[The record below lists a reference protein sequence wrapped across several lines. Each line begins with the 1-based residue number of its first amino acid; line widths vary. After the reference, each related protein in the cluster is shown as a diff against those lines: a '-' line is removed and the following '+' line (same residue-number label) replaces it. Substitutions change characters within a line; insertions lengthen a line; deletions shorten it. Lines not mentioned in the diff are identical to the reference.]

1 MIVVADTTP
10 IISLLKINRLD
21 LLNKLFGNIQIP
33 HGVFDELTQN
43 TNFADEAS
51 EISHCSFIHIQNV
64 DSREVSL
71 FKKATGLDQG
81 ESEALVLTD
90 KINADLVL
98 LDEIKARQVARAIGF
113 NIMGTIGILKTA
125 YNDAFMTA
133 EEIRIAVETLR
144 STGRHIGDKVFATLL
159 ETLN

>member
-33 HGVFDELTQN
+33 LGVFEELTRN
-43 TNFADEAS
+43 SDFADEAK
-51 EISHCSFIHIQNV
+51 EISHCSFIHIQSV

-71 FKKATGLDQG
+71 FRKATGLDQG

-90 KINADLVL
+90 KINANLVL
-98 LDEIKARQVARAIGF
+98 IDEIKARQVARAIGF
-113 NIMGTIGILKTA
+113 DIMGTIGILKTA
-125 YNDAFMTA
+125 YNDAFITA
-133 EEIRIAVETLR
+133 EEIRMAVETLR
-144 STGRHIGDKVFATLL
+144 STGRHIGEKVFATLL
-159 ETLN
+159 ETLD